1 MRSLCRFVLIILCT
15 LLNGCSNS
23 VTMSYESIIATE
35 NTGSLGPSVVTVS
48 SVNDARGVGSLW
60 VGAIRS
66 SYGFPIKVLE
76 SSKPVQELVKIAFED
91 GLRSRKLLSS
101 SKSKLSLEIVINK
114 LDCSQ
119 LIRREAHVHLI
130 INVVSSQNHRS
141 IKAFPVTVDVTSG
154 SIFTLDF
161 GFFASVEDLMKIMN
175 GALHDA
181 VDKFLENP
189 EFRAIIRGA
198 DKG

>member
-1 MRSLCRFVLIILCT
+1 MRSLLCIVLIISCALIV
-15 LLNGCSNS
+15 GCSNS
-23 VTMSYESIIATE
+23 VTISYENNIATE
-35 NTGSLGPSVVTVS
+35 NAGSLGPSVVTVS
-48 SVNDARGVGSLW
+48 SVNDARGVGTLW

-76 SSKPVQELVKIAFED
+76 SSKPVPELVKIAFED
-91 GLRSRKLLSS
+91 GLRSRRLLSS
-101 SKSKLSLEIVINK
+101 SKPKFSLDIIINK

-119 LIRREAHVHLI
+119 LIRREAHVHLV
-130 INVVSSQNHRS
+130 INVISAQNRRF
-141 IKAFPVTVDVTSG
+141 IKSFPVTVDVTSG

-181 VDKFLENP
+181 VDKLLDNQ
-189 EFRAIIRGA
+189 EFRASI
-198 DKG
+198 KGPDRV